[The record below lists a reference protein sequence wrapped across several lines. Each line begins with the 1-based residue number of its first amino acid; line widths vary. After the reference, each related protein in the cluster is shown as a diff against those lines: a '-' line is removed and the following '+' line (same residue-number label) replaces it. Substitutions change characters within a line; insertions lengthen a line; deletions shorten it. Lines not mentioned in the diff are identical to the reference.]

1 MNYTRTQAGTAAVLN
16 PKIEIP
22 RPMKALLISMIGG
35 FDADLYASR
44 LRDEQDVPAMLD
56 ALVRAGYIRALPDT
70 GSPLVERVEG
80 QAGRLAPQPARLAP
94 QPARLVPQSERL
106 SAVSE
111 SESVSHRPLQ
121 DAIADI
127 TGFAMSY
134 LPNDALE
141 IAFAMEGVT
150 SFAQLEATLGGYEMK
165 IRHLGAIAD
174 QHLAKV
180 KRLLG
185 HV

>member
-70 GSPLVERVEG
+70 GSPIVERAEAQV
-80 QAGRLAPQPARLAP
+80 GRLAPQPARLAP
-94 QPARLVPQSERL
+94 QPERL
-106 SAVSE
+106 APQPERLGVLSE
-111 SESVSHRPLQ
+111 PVSHRPLQ

>member
-35 FDADLYASR
+35 FDANLYASR
-44 LRDEQDVPAMLD
+44 LRDEQDVPAMID

-70 GSPLVERVEG
+70 GSPLVERVEA
-80 QAGRLAPQPARLAP
+80 QVGRLVP
-94 QPARLVPQSERL
+94 QPARLVPQPERL
-106 SAVSE
+106 GVV

-185 HV
+185 HA